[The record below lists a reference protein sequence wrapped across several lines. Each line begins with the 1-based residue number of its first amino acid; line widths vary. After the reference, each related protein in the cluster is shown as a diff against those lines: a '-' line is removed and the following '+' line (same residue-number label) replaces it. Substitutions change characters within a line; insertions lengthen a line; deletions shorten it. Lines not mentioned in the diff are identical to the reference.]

1 MGVLINEVCCID
13 SSYIAET
20 ENENYHQGQIIE
32 SNGKNIH
39 KNFENNKFY
48 HSSLLKPLPLN
59 EIKYSIQKNSSF
71 QNDIK
76 SLTQIPISNQNV
88 IRKQSGNPL
97 DYYDIIKKL
106 GKGTFGTV
114 YKVMHK
120 RTGIIRAMK
129 VIPKNNLKCGFTDE
143 DIIQEINILKKLEH
157 PHIIK
162 LFEFYTYEKNY
173 YLINEFCTDG
183 DLSEKLSKLRMFPEF
198 IVKILMIQVFNAV
211 MYLNKNCVIHG
222 DLKLENIMIDSF
234 LKKDEINNT
243 RGNKINFIQSL
254 LEDEK
259 EINEYLKQ
267 SELKRSST
275 YHNFLN
281 KKSNFLNK
289 IKEKKRQK
297 NNNGNNQ
304 YDSPDEEI
312 SLRKRGKTTIKSSLF
327 NNNIGKKDD
336 KNNQKKEE
344 KKKSAFAYLNG
355 EEDDEETEEEKKKE
369 NGINIDN
376 SITLDNSRVNKDD
389 SSINIGSSSNN
400 NIIVGYRSDEE
411 IENGSKKMNNIKV
424 YNENFVKNQLR
435 NEQIIKEDKKHIQ
448 NIMNNQ
454 THQRLQS
461 EEINVGLK
469 KSLTLNSMKM
479 KNFELKLIDFG
490 CAKIF
495 SKYKKNFKDTIGTLI
510 YCSPEVLKN
519 NYNKQCDIWS
529 CGVIMYVLLSGHF
542 PFFGKTEEEIKKKI
556 LSGKFTF
563 NKKYFNH
570 VSEKAKDLIK
580 KCLIYDKN
588 KRISAEDAVKHVFFA
603 DDINPNNI
611 FEDEIDSKHVLLSLK
626 NYSQQSKIYQTVLTF
641 LSHNFADKVELNKLK
656 KIFYKIDLNLD
667 GKLSKDELYE
677 AYKEAG
683 MEMENDQL
691 NKVIESID
699 FDGNGFIEYEE
710 FIRVTLSKEKLFT
723 EKNLKYAFDMF
734 DLDKNGTIS
743 LNEFKEILGI
753 KKIKDKNFNKEL
765 LKEIPI
771 HENEEINF
779 EQFKKILI
787 G

>member
-13 SSYIAET
+13 ANYLNDT
-20 ENENYHQGQIIE
+20 ENENYYPNQFIDNQGKDIF
-32 SNGKNIH
+32 KNISS
-39 KNFENNKFY
+39 FENNKFY

-59 EIKYSIQKNSSF
+59 EIKYAIPKNYSK
-71 QNDIK
+71 NEIK
-76 SLTQIPISNQNV
+76 SLSEIPISNQNV
-88 IRKQSGNPL
+88 IRQQSGNPL
-97 DYYDIIKKL
+97 DHYDIIKRV

-120 RTGIIRAMK
+120 TSGIIRAMK

-162 LFEFYTYEKNY
+162 LFEFYTFKKNY

-183 DLSEKLSKLRMFPEF
+183 DLSEKLSKLRIFPEF
-198 IVKILMIQVFNAV
+198 IVKILMIQIFNAV

-234 LKKDEINNT
+234 LNKDDIPYSK
-243 RGNKINFIQSL
+243 GHKCNFIQSL

-259 EINEYLKQ
+259 EINEYLRNN
-267 SELKRSST
+267 ELKRAST
-275 YHNFLN
+275 YRNFD
-281 KKSNFLNK
+281 KKKK
-289 IKEKKRQK
+289 IKYKGKINEIGENLEKSQENLIK
-297 NNNGNNQ
+297 
-304 YDSPDEEI
+304 I
-312 SLRKRGKTTIKSSLF
+312 RKRGNTIINSSIF
-327 NNNIGKKDD
+327 N
-336 KNNQKKEE
+336 KNENKKEE
-344 KKKSAFAYLNG
+344 KRKKKAFSYLNG
-355 EEDDEETEEEKKKE
+355 EDDEEDEKSDDKGDNNEVNGYKSEEE
-369 NGINIDN
+369 
-376 SITLDNSRVNKDD
+376 
-389 SSINIGSSSNN
+389 
-400 NIIVGYRSDEE
+400 EE
-411 IENGSKKMNNIKV
+411 IENGNTKKNNIKI
-424 YNENFVKNQLR
+424 YNENYVKNQL
-435 NEQIIKEDKKHIQ
+435 EKEKLIKQEKQYIQ
-448 NIMNNQ
+448 HMNDQ
-454 THQRLQS
+454 THKKDNSKNLT
-461 EEINVGLK
+461 

-495 SKYKKNFKDTIGTLI
+495 SKYKKNFEDTIGTLI

-519 NYNKQCDIWS
+519 NYNKECDVWS
-529 CGVIMYVLLSGHF
+529 CGIIMYVLLSGHF
-542 PFFGKTEEEIKKKI
+542 PFFGKTETEIRNKI
-556 LSGKFTF
+556 LSGKFNF
-563 NKKYFNH
+563 DKKYFSH
-570 VSEKAKDLIK
+570 ISDKAKDLIK

-588 KRISAEDAVKHVFFA
+588 RRITAEEALKHEFFA
-603 DDINPNNI
+603 DDINPHNI
-611 FEDEIDSKHVLLSLK
+611 FEDNVDSKNVLISLK
-626 NYSQQSKIYQTVLTF
+626 NYSQQTKIYQAVLAF

-656 KIFYKIDLNLD
+656 KVFYKIDLNLD
-667 GKLSKDELYE
+667 GKISKDELNK

-683 MEMENDQL
+683 MELESDQL

-710 FIRVTLSKEKLFT
+710 FIRVTLPKEQLFT
-723 EKNLKYAFDMF
+723 EKNLRYAFDMF

-753 KKIKDKNFNKEL
+753 KKIKDQNVNKEL

-771 HENEEINF
+771 HGNEEMTF